1 MELPRGATGTVF
13 LDPLDHAFE
22 IGIAGAKAARKP
34 VSTALGDFLAI
45 GEYLE
50 LTGFPRLSDSLNTE
64 ALLDEGHETRD
75 LGPVVVSCW
84 AMNDLDLHLFSN
96 TLRTILMGPP
106 IAVPVSF
113 FFFHCLAN
121 QCDVMRL

>member
-13 LDPLDHAFE
+13 HDPLDHAFE

-34 VSTALGDFLAI
+34 VSTALGDFFAI

-50 LTGFPRLSDSLNTE
+50 LTGVPRLSDSLNTE

-75 LGPVVVSCW
+75 LGVVVVSGR

-96 TLRTILMGPP
+96 TLRTILIGRPLSAP
-106 IAVPVSF
+106 FHFSSFIALQTSVT
-113 FFFHCLAN
+113 
-121 QCDVMRL
+121 